1 MTDDGRVVA
10 GRAGERTTVTSLLLD
25 VADNRTLRALGDGE
39 NVADGELGLLTA
51 VDEGTSVETLGSN
64 EGLLA
69 ELVAV
74 GVPEDDTGKRS
85 TTIRYR
91 LMEIHILNE
100 VERCEPASIVND
112 LLYNTLDVSIAFGEV
127 ERAELGR
134 GLVVVG
140 VRFELDS
147 KLMFLLLFCE

>member
-1 MTDDGRVVA
+1 MADDSGVVSGGSCQCTA
-10 GRAGERTTVTSLLLD
+10 IANLLLD
-25 VADNRTLRALGDGE
+25 VADDGTFGALSDG
-39 NVADGELGLLTA
+39 NDVADCQGGLLSA
-51 VDEGTSVETLGSN
+51 VDEGAGVKTFSRD
-64 EGLLA
+64 EGFAA

-74 GVPEDDTGKRS
+74 GIPEDDTGKRS

-100 VERCEPASIVND
+100 IERCEPASIVND

>member
-1 MTDDGRVVA
+1 MTNDGGVVA
-10 GRAGERTTVTSLLLD
+10 RGSGESTTVTSLLFD
-25 VADNRTLRALGDGE
+25 VADNGTFGALRDGE
-39 NVADGELGLLTA
+39 NVSDVQGGLLST

-100 VERCEPASIVND
+100 IERCEPASIVND

>member
-1 MTDDGRVVA
+1 M
-10 GRAGERTTVTSLLLD
+10 
-25 VADNRTLRALGDGE
+25 
-39 NVADGELGLLTA
+39 
-51 VDEGTSVETLGSN
+51 
-64 EGLLA
+64 
-69 ELVAV
+69 
-74 GVPEDDTGKRS
+74 
-85 TTIRYR
+85 
-91 LMEIHILNE
+91 NE

>member
-1 MTDDGRVVA
+1 MD
-10 GRAGERTTVTSLLLD
+10 
-25 VADNRTLRALGDGE
+25 
-39 NVADGELGLLTA
+39 
-51 VDEGTSVETLGSN
+51 
-64 EGLLA
+64 
-69 ELVAV
+69 
-74 GVPEDDTGKRS
+74 
-85 TTIRYR
+85 
-91 LMEIHILNE
+91 
-100 VERCEPASIVND
+100 D

>member
-1 MTDDGRVVA
+1 M
-10 GRAGERTTVTSLLLD
+10 
-25 VADNRTLRALGDGE
+25 
-39 NVADGELGLLTA
+39 
-51 VDEGTSVETLGSN
+51 ETLGSN